1 MYNSKD
7 LCLDE
12 DLTFISYNQTIN
24 EEFTVDEIITSDLW
38 FIEGNSG
45 SDVIKAIP
53 LFNCDEI
60 ISNNDSDKIL
70 DTNKGIILQNDENTI
85 IQCISNDTGSIHYQ
99 GISLYAYTA
108 YTKLDLI
115 EELTVYCIVYDKH
128 LNTLNNVEIDVY
140 VDNEITEKTT
150 TNNKGICKYI
160 VNEPCTVKFTYKETD
175 SNNINITGE

>member
-1 MYNSKD
+1 MYNSKE

-12 DLTFISYNQTIN
+12 DLTFLSYNQTIN
-24 EEFTVDEIITSDLW
+24 AEFTVDEIITSDLW
-38 FIEGNSG
+38 FIEGDG
-45 SDVIKAIP
+45 QGDVIKAIP
-53 LFNCDEI
+53 LFNCDKI

-99 GISLYAYTA
+99 SVSLYAYTA
-108 YTKLDLI
+108 YTKLDVI
-115 EELTVYCIVYDKH
+115 DELFVYCIAYDKY

-140 VDNEITEKTT
+140 VDNELTGKTT
-150 TNNKGICKYI
+150 TNNKGICKYS

-175 SNNINITGE
+175 SNSINIIGE